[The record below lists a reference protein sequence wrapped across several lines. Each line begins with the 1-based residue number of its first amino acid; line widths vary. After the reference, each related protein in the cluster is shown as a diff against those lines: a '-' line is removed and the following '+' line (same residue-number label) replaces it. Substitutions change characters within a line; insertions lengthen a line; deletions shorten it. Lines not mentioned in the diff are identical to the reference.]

1 MSGRSQL
8 QHAGHIRFAGYESQI
23 LGVLPVRN
31 LANWLLLLSDPLYQD
46 VQHAV
51 LPARTIYVIM
61 MAGYKSDLVERS

>member
-1 MSGRSQL
+1 MRGTSDL
-8 QHAGHIRFAGYESQI
+8 PDMKAGFGGAA
-23 LGVLPVRN
+23 VRN
-31 LANWLLLLSDPLYQD
+31 LANWLLLMPAPLYRD